1 MIRTCLRDLINDHK
15 TPMKTDKVFNN
26 KSQFGELKVQLVIL
40 NNCISSKNFEET
52 RSIYYASKPVE
63 IFVTS
68 NTDDII
74 DTILQRLQEATDTS
88 NEKGSKFI
96 HESVGSLY
104 YYFHKIDMKRSES
117 YIKSPEWLI
126 NKRATTYPKTENDD
140 NCLQY
145 AKTAALNHQ
154 NIRKNPQRISKIKPF
169 VNQCNWKE
177 IKLPTE

>member
-63 IFVTS
+63 IFMTS

-88 NEKGSKFI
+88 NEKGSKFMVHCI
-96 HESVGSLY
+96 II
-104 YYFHKIDMKRSES
+104 F
-117 YIKSPEWLI
+117 IKQ
-126 NKRATTYPKTENDD
+126 T
-140 NCLQY
+140 
-145 AKTAALNHQ
+145 
-154 NIRKNPQRISKIKPF
+154 
-169 VNQCNWKE
+169 
-177 IKLPTE
+177 